1 MKLNFAHIIAYAVLL
16 LLLTAGASAFI
27 FFWPN
32 KMLVR
37 GAVVA
42 LSISYVLWGCITHSK
57 TQKFTWKVAEEYA
70 AVAFLGGM
78 LLILITFSVR

>member
-1 MKLNFAHIIAYAVLL
+1 MKFNFAHLFAYAVLL
-16 LLLTAGASAFI
+16 LLLIAGTSAFI

-32 KMLVR
+32 KLLVR

-42 LSISYVLWGCITHSK
+42 LSLSYFLWGCVTHSK

-70 AVAFLGGM
+70 AVAFLGGI

>member
-1 MKLNFAHIIAYAVLL
+1 MKLNFAHISAYAVLL
-16 LLLTAGASAFI
+16 LVLAAGASAFI

-42 LSISYVLWGCITHSK
+42 LSLGYVLWGSITHSK